1 MGLVLRSS
9 SVWLFLHHHIPTWQ
23 HLAGVNKAAA
33 SLTGKTMSSPLP
45 WPCILHCFTDPLTYS
60 HHLPGPASTE
70 GIHTVTLVLGSVTG
84 SREYPGAPY
93 LLTQDFV
100 LMPTTHFPHSEPQV
114 PYSSYLCPFQICL
127 SESPRAF
134 GFLTPLA
141 FSVQL
146 LVL

>member
-1 MGLVLRSS
+1 MGLVLRRSN
-9 SVWLFLHHHIPTWQ
+9 VWLFLHHRIPTWQ
-23 HLAGVNKAAA
+23 HLAGVKQPAP
-33 SLTGKTMSSPLP
+33 LTRRTMSPPLL
-45 WPCILHCFTDPLTYS
+45 WPCNVHRFTDPLTYS

-70 GIHTVTLVLGSVTG
+70 GIHTVTLVLGSVPR

-100 LMPTTHFPHSEPQV
+100 LMPASHFPHSEPRL
-114 PYSSYLCPFQICL
+114 PYSAYLCPFQICF
-127 SESPRAF
+127 SESPQAF